1 MRQLLSGF
9 FGFFESSDTTDT
21 DGQSRLTHIPEL
33 KNLQTL
39 GTLAKQKNL
48 PIMLAFGAEWCEF
61 CKQLKSEVLDPMALG
76 GDYEGKYMFMR
87 YVSLDDPKPIPNFDG
102 KPILKSNWAD
112 QYNVDLTPTVLFV
125 DGNGKEVAPR
135 MVGIPNIEFYS
146 SRILRALNQAYAKMG
161 NPMRVSTMPKS

>member
-9 FGFFESSDTTDT
+9 LGFFESSDKTNIANRP
-21 DGQSRLTHIPEL
+21 SLKHIPEL
-33 KNLQTL
+33 ENLQAL
-39 GTLAKQKNL
+39 GALAKQKNL

-76 GDYEGKYMFMR
+76 GDYEGKYMYMR
-87 YVSLDDPKPIPNFDG
+87 YVSLDDPKPIPDFNG

-112 QYNVDLTPTVLFV
+112 HYDVDLTPTVLFV
-125 DGNGKEVAPR
+125 DGDGQEVAPR
-135 MVGIPNIEFYS
+135 LVGIPNIEFYS